1 MRFSRNRLKL
11 NFLFLTI
18 FSFVLFGSY
27 LFIQKV
33 YSLQFIESDH
43 FQDQALSY
51 RERVEVLE
59 AKRGTIYDK
68 HFNVLASSI
77 QSYNV
82 AIRPN
87 EINDL
92 GLIKILSP
100 ILGIDENKILN
111 EITENS
117 RFFYLKRNVDF
128 ETGQKIKSWN
138 YKGVHLEQSNKRN
151 VYDESTSN
159 LIGLVD
165 PDGNG
170 IEGLELYFDNF
181 LQGQNGELRYE
192 SAPNGAIIP
201 QGEIKTI
208 QPKHGEDLVLAI
220 DSELQY
226 LTENLCNDALLDTG
240 AFKCSVVFA
249 NSLTGEVLISSET
262 SSSDNK
268 YFDIDLISA
277 RANYEPGSALK
288 IFTIGSLIESD
299 IVDENNSY
307 LVEDEIEIIDGSC
320 DDNYEGFK
328 GCFKDFLK
336 HEPLNLTVEEIIE
349 RSSNVGTIKIV
360 NNSNIDNVEEFLK
373 KFGFGSRTG
382 VELSGESKGSFTEYN
397 SCKTC
402 LSSLSI
408 GYSINTT
415 QYQMVKGY
423 SIIANGG
430 NDIQLSLLR
439 NLDQNVNDQNV
450 NQKSIISN
458 DLSNRLKKLLINVV
472 EGDNGTG
479 KSLRM
484 SGYVIG
490 GKTGTSRTYLEGI
503 GYSDKRFNTSFTG
516 FIETNEGPI
525 VGSVILW
532 GALGSPISEY
542 VTGGST
548 AAPIFKNI
556 VRNLV
561 PEK

>member
-430 NDIQLSLLR
+430 KDIQLSLLR
-439 NLDQNVNDQNV
+439 NLDQNV

-548 AAPIFKNI
+548 AAPIFKSI

-561 PEK
+561 PDK

>member
-226 LTENLCNDALLDTG
+226 LTENLCNDALVDTG

-262 SSSDNK
+262 SSLDNK

-397 SCKTC
+397 TCKTC

-439 NLDQNVNDQNV
+439 NLDQNV

-548 AAPIFKNI
+548 AAPIFKSI

-561 PEK
+561 PDK

>member
-1 MRFSRNRLKL
+1 MRFNRNRLKL
-11 NFLFLTI
+11 NILFLTI
-18 FSFVLFGSY
+18 FSFVLFGSF

-82 AIRPN
+82 AIKPN

-92 GLIKILSP
+92 GFIKVLSP
-100 ILGIDENKILN
+100 ILGIDENKIIN
-111 EITENS
+111 KITENS
-117 RFFYLKRNVDF
+117 SFFYLKRNVDF
-128 ETGQKIKSWN
+128 DTGQKIKSWN
-138 YKGVHLEQSNKRN
+138 YKGIHLEQSNKRN
-151 VYDESTSN
+151 VYDESTAN

-170 IEGLELYFDNF
+170 IEGLELYFDNY

-226 LTENLCNDALLDTG
+226 LTENLCNDALVDTG

-262 SSSDNK
+262 SSLDNK
-268 YFDIDLISA
+268 YFNIDLISA
-277 RANYEPGSALK
+277 RAYYEPGSALK

-299 IVDENNSY
+299 IVDENSSY

-320 DDNYEGFK
+320 DDNHEGFK

-397 SCKTC
+397 TCKTC

-430 NDIQLSLLR
+430 KDIQLSLLR
-439 NLDQNVNDQNV
+439 NLDRNV
-450 NQKSIISN
+450 NQKSIISI

-472 EGDNGTG
+472 EGENGTG

-484 SGYVIG
+484 SDYVIG

-561 PEK
+561 PDK

>member
-18 FSFVLFGSY
+18 FSFVLFGSF

-92 GLIKILSP
+92 GLIKVLSP

-226 LTENLCNDALLDTG
+226 LTENLCNDALVDTG

-262 SSSDNK
+262 SSLNNK
-268 YFDIDLISA
+268 YFDIDLISV

-288 IFTIGSLIESD
+288 IFTIGSLIESNT
-299 IVDENNSY
+299 IDENNSY

-382 VELSGESKGSFTEYN
+382 IELSGESKGSFTEYN
-397 SCKTC
+397 TCKTC

-430 NDIQLSLLR
+430 KDIQLSLLR
-439 NLDQNVNDQNV
+439 NLDQNV

-516 FIETNEGPI
+516 FIETNEGPV

>member
-1 MRFSRNRLKL
+1 MRFNRNRLKL
-11 NFLFLTI
+11 NILFLTI
-18 FSFVLFGSY
+18 FSFVLFGSF

-77 QSYNV
+77 QSFNV
-82 AIRPN
+82 AIKPN

-92 GLIKILSP
+92 GFIKVLSP
-100 ILGIDENKILN
+100 ILGIDENKIIN
-111 EITENS
+111 KITENS
-117 RFFYLKRNVDF
+117 SFFYLKRNVDF

-138 YKGVHLEQSNKRN
+138 YKGIHLEQSNKRN
-151 VYDESTSN
+151 IYDESTAN

-170 IEGLELYFDNF
+170 IEGLELYFDNY

-201 QGEIKTI
+201 QGDIKTI

-226 LTENLCNDALLDTG
+226 LTENLCNDALVDTG

-262 SSSDNK
+262 SSLDNK
-268 YFDIDLISA
+268 YFNIDLISA
-277 RANYEPGSALK
+277 RAYYEPGSALK

-299 IVDENNSY
+299 IVDENSSY

-320 DDNYEGFK
+320 DDNHEGFK

-397 SCKTC
+397 TCKTC

-430 NDIQLSLLR
+430 KDIQLSLLR
-439 NLDQNVNDQNV
+439 NLDRNV
-450 NQKSIISN
+450 NQKSIISI

-484 SGYVIG
+484 SDYVIG

>member
-18 FSFVLFGSY
+18 FSFVLFGSF

-33 YSLQFIESDH
+33 YSLQFIESEH

-92 GLIKILSP
+92 GVIKVLSP

-208 QPKHGEDLVLAI
+208 QPQHGEDLVLAI

-226 LTENLCNDALLDTG
+226 LTENLCNDALVDTG

-320 DDNYEGFK
+320 DDNYEGYK

-430 NDIQLSLLR
+430 KDIQLSLLR
-439 NLDQNVNDQNV
+439 NLEQNV

-561 PEK
+561 PDK

>member
-1 MRFSRNRLKL
+1 MRFNRNRLKL
-11 NFLFLTI
+11 NILFLTI
-18 FSFVLFGSY
+18 FSFVLFGSF

-82 AIRPN
+82 AIKPN

-92 GLIKILSP
+92 GFIKVLSP
-100 ILGIDENKILN
+100 ILGIDENKIIN
-111 EITENS
+111 KITENS
-117 RFFYLKRNVDF
+117 SFFYLKRNVDF

-138 YKGVHLEQSNKRN
+138 YKGIHLEQSNKRN
-151 VYDESTSN
+151 IYDESTAN

-170 IEGLELYFDNF
+170 IEGLELYFDNY

-226 LTENLCNDALLDTG
+226 LTENLCNDALVDTG

-262 SSSDNK
+262 SSLDNK
-268 YFDIDLISA
+268 YFNIDLISA
-277 RANYEPGSALK
+277 RAYYEPGSALK

-299 IVDENNSY
+299 IVDENSSY

-320 DDNYEGFK
+320 DDNHEGFK

-373 KFGFGSRTG
+373 KFGFGSKTG

-397 SCKTC
+397 TCKTC

-439 NLDQNVNDQNV
+439 NLDQNV

-561 PEK
+561 PDK

>member
-18 FSFVLFGSY
+18 FSFVLFGSF

-397 SCKTC
+397 TCKTC

-439 NLDQNVNDQNV
+439 NFDQNV

-561 PEK
+561 PDK

>member
-18 FSFVLFGSY
+18 FSFVLFGSF

-92 GLIKILSP
+92 GLIKVLSP

-226 LTENLCNDALLDTG
+226 LTENLCNDALVDTG

-262 SSSDNK
+262 SSLDNK

-397 SCKTC
+397 TCKTC

-430 NDIQLSLLR
+430 KDIQLSLLR
-439 NLDQNVNDQNV
+439 NLDQNVN
-450 NQKSIISN
+450 QKSIISV

-561 PEK
+561 PDK

>member
-18 FSFVLFGSY
+18 FSFVLFGSF

-92 GLIKILSP
+92 GLIKVLSP

-430 NDIQLSLLR
+430 KDIQLSLLR
-439 NLDQNVNDQNV
+439 NLDRNV
-450 NQKSIISN
+450 NQKSIISI

-484 SGYVIG
+484 TDYVIG

>member
-18 FSFVLFGSY
+18 FSFVLFGSF

-92 GLIKILSP
+92 GLIKVLSP
-100 ILGIDENKILN
+100 LLGIDENKILN

-208 QPKHGEDLVLAI
+208 QPQHGEDLVLAI

-249 NSLTGEVLISSET
+249 NSLTGEVLISSDT

-320 DDNYEGFK
+320 DDNYEGYK

-397 SCKTC
+397 TCKTC

-430 NDIQLSLLR
+430 KDIQLSLLR
-439 NLDQNVNDQNV
+439 NLEQNV

-561 PEK
+561 PDK

>member
-548 AAPIFKNI
+548 AAPIFKSI

-561 PEK
+561 PDK

>member
-18 FSFVLFGSY
+18 FSFVLFGSF

-397 SCKTC
+397 TCKTC

-430 NDIQLSLLR
+430 KDIQLSLLR
-439 NLDQNVNDQNV
+439 NLDQNV

-561 PEK
+561 PDK

>member
-430 NDIQLSLLR
+430 KDIQLSLLR
-439 NLDQNVNDQNV
+439 NLEQNV

-484 SGYVIG
+484 NGYVIG

-561 PEK
+561 PDK

>member
-226 LTENLCNDALLDTG
+226 LTENLCNDALVDTG

-262 SSSDNK
+262 SSLDNK

-320 DDNYEGFK
+320 DDNHEGFK

-397 SCKTC
+397 TCKTC

-430 NDIQLSLLR
+430 KDIQLSLLR
-439 NLDQNVNDQNV
+439 NLDQNV

-561 PEK
+561 PDK

>member
-11 NFLFLTI
+11 NFLFFTI

-33 YSLQFIESDH
+33 YSLQFIESEH

-68 HFNVLASSI
+68 HFNVLASSV

-170 IEGLELYFDNF
+170 IEGLELYFDNY

-208 QPKHGEDLVLAI
+208 QPQHGEDLVLAI

-226 LTENLCNDALLDTG
+226 LSENLCNDALLDTG

-299 IVDENNSY
+299 IVYENNSY

-320 DDNYEGFK
+320 DDNYEGYK

-397 SCKTC
+397 TCKTC

-430 NDIQLSLLR
+430 KDIQLSLLR
-439 NLDQNVNDQNV
+439 NLEQNV

-561 PEK
+561 PDK

>member
-1 MRFSRNRLKL
+1 MRFNRNRLKL
-11 NFLFLTI
+11 NILFLTI
-18 FSFVLFGSY
+18 FSFVLFGSF

-82 AIRPN
+82 AIKPN

-92 GLIKILSP
+92 GFIKVLSP
-100 ILGIDENKILN
+100 ILGIDENKIIN
-111 EITENS
+111 KITENS

-138 YKGVHLEQSNKRN
+138 YKGIHLEQSNKRN
-151 VYDESTSN
+151 IYDESTAN

-170 IEGLELYFDNF
+170 IEGLELYFDNY

-226 LTENLCNDALLDTG
+226 LTENLCNDALVDTG

-262 SSSDNK
+262 SSLDNK
-268 YFDIDLISA
+268 YFNIDLISA
-277 RANYEPGSALK
+277 RAYYEPGSALK

-299 IVDENNSY
+299 IVDENSSY

-320 DDNYEGFK
+320 DDNHEGFK

-373 KFGFGSRTG
+373 KFGFGSKTG

-397 SCKTC
+397 TCKTC

-430 NDIQLSLLR
+430 KDIQLSLLR
-439 NLDQNVNDQNV
+439 NLDQNV

-484 SGYVIG
+484 SDYVIG

-561 PEK
+561 PDK

>member
-27 LFIQKV
+27 LFIQTV

-262 SSSDNK
+262 SSLDNK

-397 SCKTC
+397 TCKTC

-439 NLDQNVNDQNV
+439 NLDQNV

-548 AAPIFKNI
+548 AAPIFKSI

-561 PEK
+561 PDK

>member
-18 FSFVLFGSY
+18 FSFVLFGSF

-92 GLIKILSP
+92 GVIKVLSP

-226 LTENLCNDALLDTG
+226 LTENLCNDALVDTG

-320 DDNYEGFK
+320 DDNYEGYK

-430 NDIQLSLLR
+430 KDIQLSLLR
-439 NLDQNVNDQNV
+439 NLDQNV

-561 PEK
+561 PDK

>member
-92 GLIKILSP
+92 GVIKVLSP

-320 DDNYEGFK
+320 DDDYEGFK

-439 NLDQNVNDQNV
+439 NLDQNVN
-450 NQKSIISN
+450 QKSIISN

-484 SGYVIG
+484 SDYVIG

-561 PEK
+561 PDK

>member
-1 MRFSRNRLKL
+1 MRFNRNRLKL
-11 NFLFLTI
+11 NILFLTI
-18 FSFVLFGSY
+18 FSFVLFGSF

-82 AIRPN
+82 AIKPN

-92 GLIKILSP
+92 GFIKVLSP
-100 ILGIDENKILN
+100 ILGIDENKIIN
-111 EITENS
+111 KITENS
-117 RFFYLKRNVDF
+117 GFFYLKRNVDF

-138 YKGVHLEQSNKRN
+138 YKGIHLEQSNKRN
-151 VYDESTSN
+151 IYDESTAN

-170 IEGLELYFDNF
+170 IEGLELYFDNY

-226 LTENLCNDALLDTG
+226 LTENLCNDALVDTG

-262 SSSDNK
+262 SSLDNK
-268 YFDIDLISA
+268 YFNIDLISA
-277 RANYEPGSALK
+277 RAYYEPGSALK
-288 IFTIGSLIESD
+288 IFTIGSLIESY
-299 IVDENNSY
+299 IVDENSSY

-320 DDNYEGFK
+320 DDNHEGFK

-373 KFGFGSRTG
+373 KFGFGSKTG

-397 SCKTC
+397 TCKTC

-439 NLDQNVNDQNV
+439 NLDQNV

-561 PEK
+561 PDK

>member
-11 NFLFLTI
+11 NFLFLSI
-18 FSFVLFGSY
+18 FSFVLFGSF

-92 GLIKILSP
+92 GLIKVLSP
-100 ILGIDENKILN
+100 VLGIDENKILN

-439 NLDQNVNDQNV
+439 NLDQNK

-561 PEK
+561 PDK

>member
-1 MRFSRNRLKL
+1 MRFNRNRLKL
-11 NFLFLTI
+11 NILFLTI
-18 FSFVLFGSY
+18 FSFVLFGSF

-82 AIRPN
+82 AIKPN

-92 GLIKILSP
+92 GFIKVLSP
-100 ILGIDENKILN
+100 ILGIDENKIIN
-111 EITENS
+111 KITENS
-117 RFFYLKRNVDF
+117 GFFYLKRNVDF

-138 YKGVHLEQSNKRN
+138 YKGIHLEQSNKRN
-151 VYDESTSN
+151 IYDESTAN

-170 IEGLELYFDNF
+170 IEGLELYFDNY

-226 LTENLCNDALLDTG
+226 LTENLCNDALVDTG

-262 SSSDNK
+262 SSLDNK
-268 YFDIDLISA
+268 YFNIDLISA
-277 RANYEPGSALK
+277 RAYYEPGSALK

-299 IVDENNSY
+299 IVDENSSY

-320 DDNYEGFK
+320 DDNHEGFK

-439 NLDQNVNDQNV
+439 NLDQNVN
-450 NQKSIISN
+450 QKSIISN

-561 PEK
+561 PDK

>member
-1 MRFSRNRLKL
+1 MRFNRNRLKL
-11 NFLFLTI
+11 NILFLTI
-18 FSFVLFGSY
+18 FSFVLFGSF

-82 AIRPN
+82 AIKPN

-92 GLIKILSP
+92 GFIKVLSP
-100 ILGIDENKILN
+100 ILGIDENKIIN
-111 EITENS
+111 KITENS
-117 RFFYLKRNVDF
+117 SFFYLKRNVDF

-138 YKGVHLEQSNKRN
+138 YKGIHLEQSNKRN
-151 VYDESTSN
+151 IYDESTAN

-170 IEGLELYFDNF
+170 IEGLELYFDNY

-226 LTENLCNDALLDTG
+226 LTENLCNDALVDTG

-262 SSSDNK
+262 SSLDNK
-268 YFDIDLISA
+268 YFNIDLISA
-277 RANYEPGSALK
+277 RAYYEPGSALK

-299 IVDENNSY
+299 IVDENSSY

-320 DDNYEGFK
+320 DDNHEGFK

-397 SCKTC
+397 TCKTC

-430 NDIQLSLLR
+430 KDIQLSLLR
-439 NLDQNVNDQNV
+439 NLDQNV

>member
-1 MRFSRNRLKL
+1 MRFNRNRLKL

-18 FSFVLFGSY
+18 FSFVLFGSF

-82 AIRPN
+82 AIKPN

-92 GLIKILSP
+92 GFIKVLSP
-100 ILGIDENKILN
+100 ILGIDENKIIN
-111 EITENS
+111 KITENS
-117 RFFYLKRNVDF
+117 SFFYLKRNVDF

-138 YKGVHLEQSNKRN
+138 YKGIHLEQSNKRN
-151 VYDESTSN
+151 IYDESTAN

-170 IEGLELYFDNF
+170 IEGLELYFDNY

-226 LTENLCNDALLDTG
+226 LTENLCNDALVDTG

-262 SSSDNK
+262 SSLDNK
-268 YFDIDLISA
+268 YFNIDLISA
-277 RANYEPGSALK
+277 RAYYEPGSALK

-299 IVDENNSY
+299 IVDENSSY
-307 LVEDEIEIIDGSC
+307 LVEDKIEIIDGSC
-320 DDNYEGFK
+320 EDNHEGFK

-439 NLDQNVNDQNV
+439 NLDQNVN
-450 NQKSIISN
+450 QKSIISN

>member
-1 MRFSRNRLKL
+1 MRFNRNRLKL

-18 FSFVLFGSY
+18 FSFVLFGSF

-82 AIRPN
+82 AIKPN

-92 GLIKILSP
+92 GFIKVLSP
-100 ILGIDENKILN
+100 ILGIDENKIIN

-138 YKGVHLEQSNKRN
+138 YKGIHLEQSNKRN
-151 VYDESTSN
+151 VYDESTAN

-170 IEGLELYFDNF
+170 IEGLELYFDNY

-226 LTENLCNDALLDTG
+226 LTVNLCNDALVDTG

-262 SSSDNK
+262 SSLDNK
-268 YFDIDLISA
+268 YFNIDLISA
-277 RANYEPGSALK
+277 RAYYEPGSALK

-299 IVDENNSY
+299 IVDENSSY

-320 DDNYEGFK
+320 DDNHEGFK

-397 SCKTC
+397 TCKTC

-430 NDIQLSLLR
+430 KDIQLSLLR
-439 NLDQNVNDQNV
+439 NLDQNV

-484 SGYVIG
+484 SDYVIG

-561 PEK
+561 PDK

>member
-1 MRFSRNRLKL
+1 MRLNSNRLKL
-11 NFLFLTI
+11 NFLFLMI
-18 FSFVLFGSY
+18 FSFVLFGSF

-59 AKRGTIYDK
+59 AKRGTIFDK

-77 QSYNV
+77 QSFNV
-82 AIRPN
+82 AIKPN

-92 GLIKILSP
+92 GLIKVLSP
-100 ILGIDENKILN
+100 ILGIDENKILKK
-111 EITENS
+111 ITENS
-117 RFFYLKRNVDF
+117 GFFYLKRNVDF

-170 IEGLELYFDNF
+170 IEGLELYFDNY

-226 LTENLCNDALLDTG
+226 LTENLCNDALVDTG

-262 SSSDNK
+262 SSLDNE
-268 YFDIDLISA
+268 YFNIDLISA

-299 IVDENNSY
+299 IVNENNSY

-320 DDNYEGFK
+320 DDNYEGLK

-349 RSSNVGTIKIV
+349 RSSNVGTIKII

-397 SCKTC
+397 TCKTC

-430 NDIQLSLLR
+430 KDIQLSLLR
-439 NLDQNVNDQNV
+439 NLDQNV

-561 PEK
+561 PDK

>member
-92 GLIKILSP
+92 GLIKVLSP

-138 YKGVHLEQSNKRN
+138 YNGVHLEQSNKRN

-226 LTENLCNDALLDTG
+226 LTENLCNDALVDTG

-373 KFGFGSRTG
+373 KFGFGSKTG

-397 SCKTC
+397 TCKTC

-439 NLDQNVNDQNV
+439 NLDQNV

-561 PEK
+561 PDK

>member
-226 LTENLCNDALLDTG
+226 LTENLCNDALVDTG

-262 SSSDNK
+262 SSLDNK

-397 SCKTC
+397 TCKTC

-439 NLDQNVNDQNV
+439 NVDQNA

-548 AAPIFKNI
+548 AAPIFKSI

-561 PEK
+561 PDK

>member
-18 FSFVLFGSY
+18 FSFVLFGSF

-92 GLIKILSP
+92 GLIKVLSP

-262 SSSDNK
+262 SSLDNK

-397 SCKTC
+397 TCKTC

-430 NDIQLSLLR
+430 KDIQLSLLR
-439 NLDQNVNDQNV
+439 NLDQNI

-484 SGYVIG
+484 NGYVIG

-561 PEK
+561 PDK

>member
-92 GLIKILSP
+92 GLIKVLSP

-226 LTENLCNDALLDTG
+226 LTENLCNDALVDTG

-262 SSSDNK
+262 SSLDNK

-397 SCKTC
+397 TCKTC

-439 NLDQNVNDQNV
+439 NLDQNV

-561 PEK
+561 PDK

>member
-92 GLIKILSP
+92 SFIKVLSP

-397 SCKTC
+397 TCKTC

-439 NLDQNVNDQNV
+439 NLDQNI

-561 PEK
+561 PDK

>member
-92 GLIKILSP
+92 GLIKVLSP

-288 IFTIGSLIESD
+288 IFTIGSLIESK

-397 SCKTC
+397 TCKTC

-439 NLDQNVNDQNV
+439 NLDQNV

-561 PEK
+561 PDK

>member
-18 FSFVLFGSY
+18 FSFVLFGSF

-33 YSLQFIESDH
+33 YSLQFIESEH

-92 GLIKILSP
+92 GLIKVLSP

-226 LTENLCNDALLDTG
+226 LTENLCNDALVDTG

-262 SSSDNK
+262 SSLDNK

-397 SCKTC
+397 TCKTC

-430 NDIQLSLLR
+430 KDIQLSLLR
-439 NLDQNVNDQNV
+439 NLEQNV

-484 SGYVIG
+484 NGYVIG

-561 PEK
+561 PDK

>member
-1 MRFSRNRLKL
+1 MRFNRNRLKL
-11 NFLFLTI
+11 NILFLTI
-18 FSFVLFGSY
+18 FSFVLFGSF

-82 AIRPN
+82 AIKPN

-92 GLIKILSP
+92 GFIKVLSP
-100 ILGIDENKILN
+100 ILGIDENKIIN
-111 EITENS
+111 KITENS
-117 RFFYLKRNVDF
+117 SFFYLKRNVDF

-138 YKGVHLEQSNKRN
+138 YKGIHLEQSNKRN
-151 VYDESTSN
+151 IYDESTAN

-170 IEGLELYFDNF
+170 IEGLELYFDNY

-226 LTENLCNDALLDTG
+226 LTENLCNDALVDTG

-262 SSSDNK
+262 SSLDNK
-268 YFDIDLISA
+268 YFNIDLISA
-277 RANYEPGSALK
+277 RAYYEPGSALK

-299 IVDENNSY
+299 IVDENSSY

-320 DDNYEGFK
+320 NDNHEGFK

-397 SCKTC
+397 TCKTC

-439 NLDQNVNDQNV
+439 NLDQNV

-561 PEK
+561 PDK

>member
-18 FSFVLFGSY
+18 FSFVLFGSF

-33 YSLQFIESDH
+33 YSLQFIESEH

-92 GLIKILSP
+92 GVIKVLSP

-208 QPKHGEDLVLAI
+208 QPQHGEDLVLAI

-226 LTENLCNDALLDTG
+226 LSENLCNDALLDTG

-299 IVDENNSY
+299 IVYENNSY

-320 DDNYEGFK
+320 DDNYEGYK

-430 NDIQLSLLR
+430 KDIQLSLLR
-439 NLDQNVNDQNV
+439 SLEQNV

-484 SGYVIG
+484 NGYVIG

-561 PEK
+561 PDK